1 MARDV
6 RALSVAVRPT
16 RPAPTGDGSAREHVG
31 EIQRTRILMAMAEVA
46 CERGAGDV
54 SVVHVV
60 ERAGV
65 SRRTFYELFED
76 REDCLLAAI
85 DAAIARARWYVS
97 TEYDRSAGWA
107 ERVRSAL
114 TAMLWFLETEPTL
127 GRLVV
132 VESAGA
138 GGKARGMR
146 DAAFASLVHAVE
158 EPREGL
164 SDGTSDRLTAEGAVG
179 GVASVIYSRLVSGE
193 GERLMELVNPLM
205 SMVVLPYLGP
215 AAARREME
223 RPVPEVRPQH
233 TVAPA
238 NPLKRLD
245 MRLTYRTVRVLTA
258 VACRPGAS
266 NRAIGETAGVGDQG
280 QISKLLSR
288 LGRLGLVENVGANRV
303 KGAGATNAW
312 ELTKLGEEV
321 ADVVATRAAR
331 A

>member
-1 MARDV
+1 
-6 RALSVAVRPT
+6 VAVRPT

-85 DAAIARARWYVS
+85 DTAIARARWYVS

-146 DAAFASLVHAVE
+146 DTTFASLVAAVD
-158 EPREGL
+158 EGDEG
-164 SDGTSDRLTAEGAVG
+164 SGNASSGMLTAEGVVG
-179 GVASVIYSRLVSGE
+179 GVASVIYGRLVSGE
-193 GERLMELVNPLM
+193 RKRLVELVNQLM
-205 SMVVLPYLGP
+205 SMIVLPYLGP

-223 RPVPEVRPQH
+223 WPAPEARRQY
-233 TVAPA
+233 TVTPA
-238 NPLKRLD
+238 NPLKGLE
-245 MRLTYRTVRVLTA
+245 MRLTYRTVRVMA
-258 VACRPGAS
+258 AIAANRGAS
-266 NRAIGETAGVGDQG
+266 NRVIGDASGVGDQG
-280 QISKLLSR
+280 QISKLLAR
-288 LGRLGLVENVGANRV
+288 LQRLGLVENARADPS
-303 KGAGATNAW
+303 KGAPNVW
-312 ELTKLGEEV
+312 MLTKQGEEV
-321 ADVVATRAAR
+321 ADVIVTGGAR
-331 A
+331 S